1 MVTTI
6 RKGASKKEIQDLFKE
21 LENKKKS
28 RRSFDAYKFCGAVK
42 FGEDALEIQ
51 KKMRDEWE

>member
-21 LENKKKS
+21 VENKKKS
-28 RRSFDAYKFCGAVK
+28 RRGFDAYKFCGTIK
-42 FGEDALEIQ
+42 FDEDALKIQ
-51 KKMRDEWE
+51 KKMRNEWE

>member
-21 LENKKKS
+21 VENKKKS
-28 RRSFDAYKFCGAVK
+28 GRGFDAYKFCGTIK
-42 FGEDALEIQ
+42 FDEDALKIQ
-51 KKMRDEWE
+51 KKMKDEWE